1 MEPLSKE
8 HPMRRHFVFLA
19 GGLALLTLSV
29 PSLGQQES
37 PLKHDCPAGP
47 VALPPEL
54 ASWASPAPITAGT
67 DAAKLGGATLAIG
80 QAVDA
85 GLAHTSDIRY
95 PLRPEQPGGSV
106 SYGGIFA
113 FTVAQAGTYRV
124 AEGSGAWID
133 VVKDGKAIESTA
145 HGHGPDCSTVRKMV
159 DFPLEPGTY
168 TLQIAAN
175 GQARLPLIVTRVP

>member
-1 MEPLSKE
+1 
-8 HPMRRHFVFLA
+8 MRRYLA
-19 GGLALLTLSV
+19 SIAAGIALLASSA
-29 PSLGQQES
+29 PSAAQQEGM
-37 PLKHDCPAGP
+37 PKHDCPVGP
-47 VALPPEL
+47 VALPLEL
-54 ASWASPAPITAGT
+54 ATWASPAPIIAGT
-67 DAAKLGGATLAIG
+67 DPAKLAGATLTVG

-85 GLAHTSDIRY
+85 ALAHTSDIHY
-95 PLRPEQPGGSV
+95 PFRPEQPGGSV

-175 GQARLPLIVTRVP
+175 GQAQLPLIVTRVP